1 MTASPSNQQIWGCPP
16 LTLPGDRIVCAPGR
30 GDDIDWIIGV
40 MKNMYVDAFI
50 NVAQFLA
57 PSRPGAATVIALRR
71 RAVAARAAIFALA
84 SLRRA
89 LVALLTYPETHDAA
103 ATACDKFRRAFPNL
117 LSLRNTIAREFERP
131 LLRTG
136 RAAGRSA
143 DFGALHDRVSGNLY
157 ATTSHAGSVEEIEFS
172 PMTMEA
178 LQEILQA
185 LFDELRWTGRPHLHP
200 H

>member
-1 MTASPSNQQIWGCPP
+1 MTASPSTQQIWGCPP
-16 LTLPGDRIVCAPGR
+16 LTLPGEHVVCAPGR
-30 GDDIDWIIGV
+30 GDDIDWLIGV

-50 NVAQFLA
+50 NIAQFLA
-57 PSRPGAATVIALRR
+57 PSRPGATTVIAQRR

-89 LVALLTYPETHDAA
+89 LVAMLTYPETHDAA
-103 ATACDKFRRAFPNL
+103 ERACDRFRRAFPNL

-131 LLRTG
+131 LLRAG
-136 RAAGRSA
+136 RAGGGAA
-143 DFGALHDRVSGNLY
+143 ELGALHDRVNANQY

-178 LQEILQA
+178 LQDILQTM
-185 LFDELRWTGRPHLHP
+185 FDQLRWTGRPHLHP